1 MTRPPSEFDA
11 RAYLASRRDRVDAHL
26 EQVMDL
32 RSDLFGGIV
41 ESMRYSLFAGG
52 KRVRPILA
60 LAACEAVGGDIE
72 LALPAASALELM
84 HTYTLIHDDLPAM
97 DNDDFRRGRPTNHK
111 VYGEAMALLAG
122 CGLLSIAF
130 EIVARQ
136 ATEGRI
142 AHERATRA
150 IAMLAD
156 AIGWRGVIGG
166 QAIDIDATGKEIDLA
181 RVRDICFHKTATL
194 IAASVTVG
202 AVAGGGD
209 EAQIAA
215 LGRYGRAIGLAFQV
229 ADDILNVEG
238 DAEKL
243 GKGTGTDA
251 GAGKTT
257 FPSVMGLDG
266 AKTYARE
273 LLDEAN
279 AALAPFGPRADALRA
294 IADYIVTRDR

>member
-1 MTRPPSEFDA
+1 MTAAPAEFDA
-11 RAYLASRRDRVDAHL
+11 RAYLAARREQVDAHL

-32 RSDLFGGIV
+32 RSELFGGIV

-60 LAACEAVGGDIE
+60 LVACEAVGGDCE
-72 LALPAASALELM
+72 LALPAAAALELM

-97 DNDDFRRGRPTNHK
+97 DDDDFRRGRPTNHK
-111 VYGEAMALLAG
+111 VFGEAMALLAG

-136 ATEGRI
+136 ATEGRM

-150 IAMLAD
+150 IALLAD
-156 AIGWRGVIGG
+156 TIGWRGVIGG

-194 IAASVTVG
+194 IAASVVVG
-202 AVAGGGD
+202 AIAGGGD
-209 EAQIAA
+209 EGQIAA
-215 LGRYGRAIGLAFQV
+215 LERFGRAIGLAFQV

-251 GAGKTT
+251 DAGKTT
-257 FPSVMGLDG
+257 FPAVMGLDG

-294 IADYIVTRDR
+294 IADYIVSRDR